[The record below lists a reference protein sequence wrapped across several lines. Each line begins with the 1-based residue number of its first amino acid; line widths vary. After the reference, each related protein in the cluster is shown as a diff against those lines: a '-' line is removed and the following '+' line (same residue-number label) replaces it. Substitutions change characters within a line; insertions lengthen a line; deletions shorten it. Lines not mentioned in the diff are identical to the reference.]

1 MHIFSFSFLA
11 LVLVVSG
18 TTAKSTSKTAKHVLT
33 CSPPKSDYLWNVLAH
48 KNHNI
53 GFRTS
58 SASHVKLATRV
69 TDRVN
74 THENMLWNVVPASK
88 GVHRIE
94 TATGRCLISHGKN
107 AVITLGSCNSPSAAV
122 CPSHYLVAALSLRI
136 HVTQWEI
143 SCTKCGK
150 TACGDEFANECV
162 VKSKTQEGHCIARV
176 KGGLRE
182 FPCEAKSKVQ
192 LWDFVLA

>member
-107 AVITLGSCNSPSAAV
+107 AVITLGSCNSPSAA
-122 CPSHYLVAALSLRI
+122 
-136 HVTQWEI
+136 WEI